1 MIAQGPTALTLCD
14 SVQLMGQA
22 FYSDL
27 ADEKT
32 GIQEPRKASQK
43 WILI

>member
-1 MIAQGPTALTLCD
+1 MIAQCPTALTVCD
-14 SVQLMGQA
+14 PVQLMGQA

-32 GIQEPRKASQK
+32 DIQVSGEASQK